1 MHVARGPSV
10 LCALP
15 RFQLAVGE
23 PDSEVVLWVR
33 AAVQLA
39 PLRPRTVGVGVPSW
53 RQLRRRPS
61 LRRQGCG
68 PLPRWRARSLEAR
81 PGPRG
86 PSAPRFPALS
96 HTQAG
101 SRSRGC
107 LGAQRG
113 RRPRHPPPPLWS
125 ASLQADGRTGAFF
138 RKLGTEG
145 SPPSARHACGHLER
159 ARGAGAFQLPM
170 VAGPRRGRAR
180 PGGDR
185 AWCVPRAA
193 RLAAGE
199 GIREV
204 SLSSLVPPAACP
216 GAGSHFRLGQ
226 DLTGAKLWTEE
237 VPGFLEV
244 AGPQAVMP
252 RGADRWMG
260 QGEAS
265 KDFSRPGDQKRGVGW
280 GGGAALR

>member
-15 RFQLAVGE
+15 GFQLAAGE

-33 AAVQLA
+33 ATLQLA
-39 PLRPRTVGVGVPSW
+39 SLRPRTVGIGVPSW

-81 PGPRG
+81 PGSRG

-96 HTQAG
+96 HTEAG
-101 SRSRGC
+101 SSSRPG
-107 LGAQRG
+107 GGQRG
-113 RRPRHPPPPLWS
+113 RRPRHPPPPPWS

-138 RKLGTEG
+138 RNLGTEG
-145 SPPSARHACGHLER
+145 SPPSARCREIRSACGHPER
-159 ARGAGAFQLPM
+159 ARGAGAFQLPV
-170 VAGPRRGRAR
+170 VASPRRGRAR

-185 AWCVPRAA
+185 ARCVPRAA
-193 RLAAGE
+193 CLAAGE

-216 GAGSHFRLGQ
+216 WGWLSFLPGAG
-226 DLTGAKLWTEE
+226 
-237 VPGFLEV
+237 P
-244 AGPQAVMP
+244 
-252 RGADRWMG
+252 DRC
-260 QGEAS
+260 EAL
-265 KDFSRPGDQKRGVGW
+265 D
-280 GGGAALR
+280 GGGAWFPGGGRAAGGYAKRRR

>member
-1 MHVARGPSV
+1 M
-10 LCALP
+10 
-15 RFQLAVGE
+15 
-23 PDSEVVLWVR
+23 
-33 AAVQLA
+33 
-39 PLRPRTVGVGVPSW
+39 
-53 RQLRRRPS
+53 
-61 LRRQGCG
+61 
-68 PLPRWRARSLEAR
+68 
-81 PGPRG
+81 
-86 PSAPRFPALS
+86 
-96 HTQAG
+96 
-101 SRSRGC
+101 
-107 LGAQRG
+107 
-113 RRPRHPPPPLWS
+113 
-125 ASLQADGRTGAFF
+125 
-138 RKLGTEG
+138 
-145 SPPSARHACGHLER
+145 
-159 ARGAGAFQLPM
+159 
-170 VAGPRRGRAR
+170 
-180 PGGDR
+180 
-185 AWCVPRAA
+185 PRAA

-280 GGGAALR
+280 GDGAQEESLEAQGEVSVFPRYLRGRKELDTTEQVN